1 MIRSVN
7 FFFQINKLYKKK
19 FSSLYYKSAKKQKKY
34 LQKNNFQPKKSENI
48 ENKKNLNSENFS
60 EFAENI
66 NVSPFANSFNEF
78 KKLKHLLEN
87 NKLKKSYRKL
97 YLKEKTNLINDVE
110 IENLEDIKIP
120 FVFEKNGIINF
131 NAIKKNLKKEFLEDI
146 NEENILD
153 VLENKILS
161 FFELNNKNKIEKTK
175 KNFERFFFNNF
186 NNIYKLLEEIGL
198 KILFEFDEKDF
209 IKSEYL
215 GNQNYFLIN
224 CDVNRKKNL
233 PKILYIEKN
242 TVIDDIDFISIKKK
256 KLEKDPKTRI
266 LSRHFIKINLNY
278 NLKILNKEDKVIFN
292 KKEEFDK
299 EHLVVCENLVS
310 TFDYRKFKKNKDD
323 KLFYEKFAENSSYR
337 DLYFIDYDDVMQG
350 NHFFKTFK
358 I

>member
-233 PKILYIEKN
+233 PKILYIEK
-242 TVIDDIDFISIKKK
+242 K
-256 KLEKDPKTRI
+256 
-266 LSRHFIKINLNY
+266 Y
-278 NLKILNKEDKVIFN
+278 
-292 KKEEFDK
+292 
-299 EHLVVCENLVS
+299 C
-310 TFDYRKFKKNKDD
+310 Y
-323 KLFYEKFAENSSYR
+323 
-337 DLYFIDYDDVMQG
+337 
-350 NHFFKTFK
+350 
-358 I
+358 